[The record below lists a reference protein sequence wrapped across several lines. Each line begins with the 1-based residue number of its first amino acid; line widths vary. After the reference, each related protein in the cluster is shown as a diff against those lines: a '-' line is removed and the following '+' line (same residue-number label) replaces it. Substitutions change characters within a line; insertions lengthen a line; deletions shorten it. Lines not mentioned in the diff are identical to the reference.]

1 MSYTPPAIDH
11 QMDLTADL
19 VDAQFSVRRKLPTT
33 E

>member
-19 VDAQFSVRRKLPTT
+19 VDTQFSLQKDVDDS
-33 E
+33 

>member
-19 VDAQFSVRRKLPTT
+19 ETVRFSLRPKQALS
-33 E
+33 

>member
-19 VDAQFSVRRKLPTT
+19 VDARFSVRPKVSS
-33 E
+33 